1 MNDIAT
7 VAPRKISAIVPQ
19 TIAETAQLAD
29 LIFKSGTA
37 PKGMNIQAVMIA
49 IMRGCE
55 IGLTPFQALDK
66 IAIVNNRPLLMGEA
80 ALALVRSSGKA
91 EYIKE
96 WIDGKDDARI
106 AYCEAKR
113 GKEIITR
120 KFSVADAKKAG
131 LWGKGGPWSQ
141 YPERMLGMR
150 ARAFCLR
157 DAFPDCLGGLYLR
170 EEFEGVDNVSAF
182 EPETPPEPITAE
194 QIIELQELIKETA
207 SEEKQFLE
215 YLNTTALTELDSKGY
230 ERGKKALLNKKARN
244 NG

>member
-1 MNDIAT
+1 MNDLAV
-7 VAPRKISAIVPQ
+7 VAPRKINAIIPQ
-19 TIAETAQLAD
+19 TISETAQLAE

-66 IAIVNNRPLLMGEA
+66 IAIVNGRPLIMGEA

-91 EYIKE
+91 EYVKE
-96 WIDGKDDARI
+96 WIDGDGDARV

-113 GKEIITR
+113 GKEVVKR

-157 DAFPDCLGGLYLR
+157 DAFADCLGGLYLR
-170 EEFEGVDNVSAF
+170 EEFDGVDNPNQF

-194 QIIELQELIKETA
+194 QIIELQGLLEETK
-207 SEEKQFLE
+207 SNEQQFLD
-215 YLNTTALTELDSKGY
+215 YLNAKSLTELDSKGY
-230 ERGKKALLNKKARN
+230 ERGKKALINKKARN